1 MVSRRGFVKGSG
13 LALFGVGLMGGIPAF
28 IAEAAASDKFIRPYK
43 RKRTLV
49 CIFQRGAMDGLMA
62 VTPFTDEYLKE
73 ARPTLFLSA
82 ASGAVSMSGSG
93 GSAAGGSSAL
103 IDLDG
108 RFGLHPS
115 MAAFE
120 SLYKDKRLAI
130 VHGIGSPNNTRSHF
144 DAQDYMESGTPFNKG
159 TASGWLNRAVGL
171 LGHDALTP
179 FTAVS
184 LTSAMP
190 RSFYGDHPA
199 VAISNLQD
207 FAIQMKGNT
216 AGANMA
222 AKSFEDLYDQTS
234 PGLLQETGKESFEAM
249 KMLQKADVRNYKP
262 ANNAVYPNSPLGNS
276 LRQVAQLIKMD
287 VGLEVAFAEST
298 GWDTHFNQGS
308 DNGIFARNVADL
320 SNSITAF
327 WNDLAAYQDDLTV
340 MTMTEFGRTVH
351 QNGTGGTDHGRAS
364 CNFILGNGVAGGQVY
379 GKVSTLATDN
389 LEDGRDLPVTTDFR
403 SVFSEVADRHLGLA
417 NDKVLFPDWTGL
429 KIGVMGQAAAV

>member
-1 MVSRRGFVKGSG
+1 MISRRGFLKGGG
-13 LALFGVGLMGGIPAF
+13 LALFGVGLMGGIPSF
-28 IAEAAASDKFIRPYK
+28 LAEAAARKKILRPYK
-43 RKRTLV
+43 RKRVMV

-62 VTPFTDEYLKE
+62 VTPFSDSFLRS
-73 ARPTLFLSA
+73 ARPTLY
-82 ASGAVSMSGSG
+82 VP
-93 GSAAGGSSAL
+93 AGGGNGSTGTL

-115 MAAFE
+115 MKSFE
-120 SLYKDKRLAI
+120 PLFREKRLAI

-159 TASGWLNRAVGL
+159 TSSGWLNRAVGL
-171 LGHDALTP
+171 LGHDAMTP

-184 LTSAMP
+184 ITSAMP
-190 RSFYGDHPA
+190 RSFYGDEPA
-199 VAISNLQD
+199 IAISNLQD
-207 FAIQMKGNT
+207 FAIQVKGNP

-222 AKSFEDLYDQTS
+222 AKSFEELYDQTS

-249 KMLQKADVRNYKP
+249 RVLQQADIRNYRP
-262 ANNAVYPNSPLGNS
+262 ANNAVYPGSPLGNS
-276 LRQVAQLIKMD
+276 LKQVAQLIKMD
-287 VGLEVAFAEST
+287 VGLEVAFAESG

-320 SNSITAF
+320 SNCISAF
-327 WNDLAAYQDDLTV
+327 WNDLDAWQDDVSV

-364 CNFILGNGVAGGQVY
+364 CNFILGNRVSGGVVYGQVPE
-379 GKVSTLATDN
+379 LANEN

-403 SVFSEVADRHLGLA
+403 SVFSDVADSHLGIA
-417 NDKVLFPDWTGL
+417 NDKVLFPDWDGKKT
-429 KIGVMGQAAAV
+429 KVMV